1 MAYPR
6 SPIHV
11 EADGEN
17 ANGGG
22 AVVIGLSGRVHS
34 SAAYV
39 CMSMNENVFNG
50 FINFVF

>member
-17 ANGGG
+17 ENGGG
-22 AVVIGLSGRVHS
+22 AVVIGLSERMCVSING
-34 SAAYV
+34 
-39 CMSMNENVFNG
+39 NVFNG
-50 FINFVF
+50 FINFVFFI